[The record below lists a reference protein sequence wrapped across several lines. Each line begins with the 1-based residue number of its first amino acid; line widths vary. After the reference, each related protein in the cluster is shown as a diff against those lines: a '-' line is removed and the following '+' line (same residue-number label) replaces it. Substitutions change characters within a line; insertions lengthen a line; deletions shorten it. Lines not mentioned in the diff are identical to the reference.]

1 MTRKSITSSQRVR
14 IFDAVGGVCHLCS
27 LKIDGTK
34 EPWDVEH
41 VKPLH
46 MGGADEPSNMRPAHV
61 HCHRV
66 KTSGE
71 ATIRAKTD
79 RVRAK
84 HIGAKRQATRP
95 MPCSRTTNFKRRF
108 DGSVVRRDAQ

>member
-1 MTRKSITSSQRVR
+1 MTRKSLSRSQRVR
-14 IFDAVGGVCHLCS
+14 VFDSAAGVCHLCGQR
-27 LKIDGTK
+27 IQVGQ
-34 EPWDVEH
+34 PWDVEH

-61 HCHRV
+61 HCHRI

-108 DGSVVRRDAQ
+108 DGTVVRRDAQ